1 MYMYMYVCMYVCML
15 TKVFRDK
22 KVRYYM
28 YLKFVEYIAL
38 LYKGNVLVSTCVGGE
53 IIMSMV

>member
-1 MYMYMYVCMYVCML
+1 MYMYVCMYVCML